1 MILNSSLFSSAENIV
16 DVVSHDPK
24 HKKLENLSTVMTLYS
39 RRTFNRESF
48 QWTKCVVKYL
58 YDLYGH
64 FSFNMLS
71 FLVEVLEKGPS
82 SVQAPVLTIIHC
94 LLHYVDM
101 TMATQ
106 IINSDLL
113 RTVAKFIETQ
123 HWREALKILKLA
135 VTRSSTLVAPG
146 SSAAAAAAAFGGG
159 GGGGGGSGSLSYQF
173 TGADA
178 RSGH

>member
-1 MILNSSLFSSAENIV
+1 MVLRYVIFRVILNSSLYSSAENIV

-146 SSAAAAAAAFGGG
+146 SAAAAGNQAF
-159 GGGGGGSGSLSYQF
+159 F
-173 TGADA
+173 
-178 RSGH
+178 GH

>member
-1 MILNSSLFSSAENIV
+1 MLRYVIFRVILNSSLYSSAENIV

-106 IINSDLL
+106 VWPLTHFFCFLFCIKN
-113 RTVAKFIETQ
+113 
-123 HWREALKILKLA
+123 H
-135 VTRSSTLVAPG
+135 
-146 SSAAAAAAAFGGG
+146 
-159 GGGGGGSGSLSYQF
+159 
-173 TGADA
+173 
-178 RSGH
+178 